1 MHYGT
6 NYKITSKYK
15 PKKRQFVKKKT
26 LVKSHVEFCET
37 QQ

>member
-15 PKKRQFVKKKT
+15 PKKRQFVKKKNT
-26 LVKSHVEFCET
+26 CEKSCGVL
-37 QQ
+37 